1 MPSNPKGTAMNLR
14 RTSAAILGS
23 LLLGASLFAQAPAPT
38 TVTPKREAHMDKR
51 ADRQQQRI
59 AKGVASGQLT
69 AKETAKV
76 ERKEAKIDRDMA
88 KAKADGV
95 ITKQEARKIQKEQNS
110 ASREIKRKKHNA
122 KVAQ

>member
-1 MPSNPKGTAMNLR
+1 MNAR
-14 RTSAAILGS
+14 RFSAAILGS
-23 LLLGASLFAQAPAPT
+23 LLLGASLYAQAPGPAPT

-69 AKETAKV
+69 PKETARI
-76 ERKEAKIDRDMA
+76 EGKEAKIGMDMS

-95 ITKQEARKIQKEQNS
+95 ITKKEAKKIQKEQNS
-110 ASREIKRKKHNA
+110 ASRRIKRDKHNA
-122 KVAQ
+122 KVAK

>member
-1 MPSNPKGTAMNLR
+1 MNAR

-23 LLLGASLFAQAPAPT
+23 LLLGASLFAQAPAPVPT
-38 TVTPKREAHMDKR
+38 TVNPKREAHMDKR

-69 AKETAKV
+69 PKETAKV

-88 KAKADGV
+88 KAKADGK
-95 ITKQEARKIQKEQNS
+95 ITKKEAAKIQREQNR
-110 ASREIKRKKHNA
+110 ASREIKRDKHNA